1 MNLPAPT
8 MAYRARARAPEAD
21 PEWGAGFAPPPSPW
35 QTFSVQL
42 LFSRNREP
50 FCCHRVLDV
59 RCGLAQM
66 AQHTTLNLAKGNDAR
81 ELTDPCNRIQRGVVG
96 TIRSEQEP
104 QSLDHEWSSRI
115 RSSHSITT
123 HYATAEST
131 RPARSGPGWC
141 RLV

>member
-1 MNLPAPT
+1 MGCGIRPAPLT
-8 MAYRARARAPEAD
+8 MANV
-21 PEWGAGFAPPPSPW
+21 S
-35 QTFSVQL
+35 QL
-42 LFSRNREP
+42 LGNICENRL
-50 FCCHRVLDV
+50 CHNVLDV

-66 AQHTTLNLAKGNDAR
+66 AQHTALDLAKGNDAR

-104 QSLDHEWSSRI
+104 QSLDHGWSSWI
-115 RSSHSITT
+115 RSSRSITT